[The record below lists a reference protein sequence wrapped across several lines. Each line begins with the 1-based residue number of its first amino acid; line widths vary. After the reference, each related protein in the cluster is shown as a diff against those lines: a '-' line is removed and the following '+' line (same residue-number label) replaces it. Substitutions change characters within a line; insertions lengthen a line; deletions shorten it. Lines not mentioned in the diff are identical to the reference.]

1 VNRLRKR
8 HSYKPRARPAGR
20 VQTAINL
27 KTWPVVAIA
36 LSGLLLLVVLSI
48 LATRRK
54 AQEIYT
60 QLDDLNMLHRGV
72 ETKMRRLRSDVHLS
86 GIFVR
91 DYLLDASHL
100 AGPAYQERLM
110 ALRSTTTATMVE
122 LEPLIGSRESARLQ
136 SLKAKLEEYWQAFDP
151 LFDWTPDQKTALSSV
166 FLRKQ
171 VLPRRDAVLNIAQQ
185 IEEINTA
192 NMEDQRAQVSL
203 RERDLDSY
211 VTRMLVGSLFLGIL
225 VAVAAVVRIRLLEKR
240 SEDQHDLTERAGH
253 EMRRLSH
260 QLVNAQEEER
270 KRLARELHD
279 EVGQM
284 LTALRMELGKVERV
298 RSAADGVFAACIA
311 ECKRLTDSMVRTVRN
326 LSMGL
331 RPAML
336 DDLGLG
342 PALDWHAR
350 DFLRRY
356 NVPVNLSLQG
366 DLDSLPEPH
375 RTCVYRVVQE
385 ALTNCARHAKA
396 GHIDV
401 TVEGG
406 AGLLRLEIRD
416 DGVGI
421 QDSAA
426 RREGIGLVGIE
437 ERVREI
443 RGRATVFSPPGGGTT
458 LRIEIPLPE
467 AAQEREIESSVGR

>member
-1 VNRLRKR
+1 VSKFRKR
-8 HSYKPRARPAGR
+8 IRQKSRSGPVTRERAAS
-20 VQTAINL
+20 NL
-27 KTWPVVAIA
+27 RTWPVVAIA
-36 LSGLLLLVVLSI
+36 LSGLLLLVVVSI
-48 LATRRK
+48 LATRQK

-60 QLDDLNMLHRGV
+60 QLDELNMLHRDV
-72 ETKMRRLRSDVHLS
+72 EAKMRKLRSDVHLS
-86 GIFVR
+86 GIFIR
-91 DYLLDASHL
+91 DYLLDTSSL
-100 AGPAYQERLM
+100 AGPAYRERLTS
-110 ALRSTTTATMVE
+110 LRAATTATIVE
-122 LEPLIGSRESARLQ
+122 LDPLIGGRESARLL

-151 LFDWTPDQKTALSSV
+151 LFDWTPPQKTVLSST
-166 FLRKQ
+166 FLRRQ

-192 NMEDQRAQVSL
+192 NMEDQRAQVAL
-203 RERDLDSY
+203 RERALDEY
-211 VTRMLVGSLFLGIL
+211 VTRMLWGSLCLGIL

-240 SEDQHDLTERAGH
+240 SEEQHEITERAEQ

-260 QLVNAQEEER
+260 QLVRAQEEER

-284 LTALRMELGKVERV
+284 LTALRMEMGKAERV
-298 RSAADGVFAACIA
+298 RSSADGVFAACIA
-311 ECKRLTDSMVRTVRN
+311 ECKRLTDNMLRTVRN

-356 NVPVNLSLQG
+356 NVPVNLILQG
-366 DLDSLPEPH
+366 DLDSLPEPQ

-396 GHIDV
+396 GRIDV
-401 TVEGG
+401 EVEGR

-421 QDSAA
+421 KDSAA
-426 RREGIGLVGIE
+426 RREGVGLVGIE

-443 RGRATVFSPPGGGTT
+443 HGRASVVSPPGGGTT
-458 LRIEIPLPE
+458 LRVEIPLPKPVV
-467 AAQEREIESSVGR
+467 EREIESPVGG